1 MEVVH
6 SSVLLGAAIIEKHFT
21 HDKTLPGNDH
31 YHAMDKV
38 DLKEFW
44 RRWRFTEE
52 LLGSFKLESL
62 VDEEPARKN
71 ARRSLVAAREIVA
84 GKKIEASDLT
94 WKRPAH
100 GISAKF
106 YNELVGKVSSRNIK
120 EDEVLKWNMF
130 N

>member
-1 MEVVH
+1 
-6 SSVLLGAAIIEKHFT
+6 
-21 HDKTLPGNDH
+21 
-31 YHAMDKV
+31 MDKS

-44 RRWRFTEE
+44 RRWDLTQE
-52 LLGSFKLESL
+52 LLGSFKLEAL
-62 VDEEPARKN
+62 KDEEPARKN
-71 ARRSLVAAREIVA
+71 ARRSLVAAKNIPQ
-84 GKKIEASDLT
+84 GKIIETSDLT

-106 YNELVGKVSSRNIK
+106 YNDLLGKKSLREIK